1 MAGWHPGKWVS
12 VTRKQGTKGCNG
24 VAELSTGVWGCP
36 FSENQGSLYR
46 GLDQQRLQQWAC
58 SPGRTRLQSATM
70 WQRGAVALII
80 QFDSQV
86 SLLNVKAEKRSVK
99 SVEIPALGDS
109 VYAEEA

>member
-1 MAGWHPGKWVS
+1 
-12 VTRKQGTKGCNG
+12 
-24 VAELSTGVWGCP
+24 
-36 FSENQGSLYR
+36 
-46 GLDQQRLQQWAC
+46 
-58 SPGRTRLQSATM
+58 M